1 MGRKR
6 FITSF
11 TKKVNNHFDIST
23 SFSIFPQI
31 CVFVCLNM
39 GLDLL
44 QIWID
49 FSQEFCHIKNFMK
62 STVPV
67 IIGLSISFSTVLKCY
82 IICYKKSMPEMN
94 DSKVSKF
101 AIASILMASIFTNGI
116 KFSGETKP
124 TFNEVSS
131 KFNFH

>member
-1 MGRKR
+1 
-6 FITSF
+6 
-11 TKKVNNHFDIST
+11 
-23 SFSIFPQI
+23 
-31 CVFVCLNM
+31 M

-62 STVPV
+62 STMPV

-101 AIASILMASIFTNGI
+101 AIASILIASILTNSI

-131 KFNFH
+131 KFNFTRKQQSIELLIILDGLHGSLR